1 MTVVRVPVV
10 RVLSRG
16 EVEAVGL
23 DGVSRKGVD
32 TPVVPRLAV
41 GKVEEGR
48 PGVIGVELVGASDVG
63 ASVGEAL

>member
-1 MTVVRVPVV
+1 MTVVGVPVV
-10 RVLSRG
+10 RVLARG
-16 EVEAVGL
+16 EVEAVGFY
-23 DGVSRKGVD
+23 GICREGVD

-41 GKVEEGR
+41 GEVEEGR